1 VYKNSKTGKVEQIN
15 GADIDAVNWQRH
27 IGNWGIRLFTKNGNL
42 YRFIGFKDSVR
53 HSAQR
58 CLNNIKY
65 HIQQDQDKLA
75 KFFKKNYDKEMLE
88 KELSLKGWNWGTA
101 KFLGSALS
109 FEMGNLTAF
118 EIPLNNVS
126 QCTTGKN
133 EVTLEYHQNDEVP
146 VSLLEMRFHIPS
158 SELAGDDPV
167 EQFQQNVM
175 NKASVIS
182 AVGDAI
188 AIFREIQCLTPRY
201 VKLVLII

>member
-1 VYKNSKTGKVEQIN
+1 
-15 GADIDAVNWQRH
+15 
-27 IGNWGIRLFTKNGNL
+27 L
-42 YRFIGFKDSVR
+42 
-53 HSAQR
+53 
-58 CLNNIKY
+58 
-65 HIQQDQDKLA
+65 QDQDKLA

-188 AIFREIQCLTPRY
+188 AIFREIQCLTPRFANFALY
-201 VKLVLII
+201 SAPIII